1 MLDLQAWQNEQERLR
16 RTGNLFD
23 RSNVGIN
30 RLNHGCRVSQKNS
43 KYDMWK
49 KKPAYPGLIKNGREK
64 VQNGESY
71 CTYICNVIE
80 ASWISKRL
88 FE

>member
-1 MLDLQAWQNEQERLR
+1 
-16 RTGNLFD
+16 
-23 RSNVGIN
+23 
-30 RLNHGCRVSQKNS
+30 
-43 KYDMWK
+43 MWK

-64 VQNGESY
+64 VQNVESY

-88 FE
+88 FEWKLIEDVNDGWWHYSTLKYIKVSEAFKIILNLSFINYIHYVS